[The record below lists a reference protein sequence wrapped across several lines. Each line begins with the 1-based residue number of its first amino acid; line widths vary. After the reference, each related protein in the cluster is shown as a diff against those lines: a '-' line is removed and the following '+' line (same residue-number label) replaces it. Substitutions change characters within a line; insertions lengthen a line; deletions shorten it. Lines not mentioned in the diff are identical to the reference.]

1 MTVRRLIRVREA
13 VIVGVVY
20 AELLRGA
27 RTESEARNLEADLD
41 GLPFLNSDR
50 ESWRRTGELLAE
62 LQIRGHSPPFQ
73 DAAIAALALQ
83 HNLPVLTRDQH
94 FSRVC
99 RIQLQPF
106 N

>member
-1 MTVRRLIRVREA
+1 MSFTQSCSAGREQSLKLGTSKLISTGRL
-13 VIVGVVY
+13 
-20 AELLRGA
+20 
-27 RTESEARNLEADLD
+27 
-41 GLPFLNSDR
+41 FLYSDR
-50 ESWRRTGELLAE
+50 ESWRRIGELLAE
-62 LQIRGHSPPFQ
+62 LQIQGNSIPFQ
-73 DAAIAALALQ
+73 CAAIVALALQ

>member
-13 VIVGVVY
+13 VIVGAVY

-27 RTESEARNLEADLD
+27 RTHSEARNLEADLD
-41 GLPFLNSDR
+41 GPPFLNSDR
-50 ESWRRTGELLAE
+50 ESWRRTGELLPE
-62 LQIRGHSPPFQ
+62 LQIQGNSIPSQ
-73 DAAIAALALQ
+73 CAAIVALALQ
-83 HNLPVLTRDQH
+83 RNLPVLTRDQR

-99 RIQLQPF
+99 RIQLHPF

>member
-1 MTVRRLIRVREA
+1 
-13 VIVGVVY
+13 
-20 AELLRGA
+20 
-27 RTESEARNLEADLD
+27 
-41 GLPFLNSDR
+41 
-50 ESWRRTGELLAE
+50 GELLAE
-62 LQIRGHSPPFQ
+62 LQIRGHSIPFQ